1 MSKDL
6 EAETAYCIYGKVEDL
21 AQLTLLSKIL
31 AYLQQDLIRELR
43 SNQTVLETKWGC

>member
-6 EAETAYCIYGKVEDL
+6 EAETAYCILWESRGLSL
-21 AQLTLLSKIL
+21 ATLLSKIL